1 MLKEIY
7 LGYTLETMSKKL
19 RNSRFSIGVSSKQI
33 VGNSLK
39 SEVFQEN
46 ENQSMILLIEAESES
61 IALAK
66 RLIDRNVVG
75 F

>member
-1 MLKEIY
+1 VLKEIY

-19 RNSRFSIGVSSKQI
+19 RNGRFSIEVSIKRI
-33 VGNSLK
+33 VDNSLK
-39 SEVFQEN
+39 SEVFQDN